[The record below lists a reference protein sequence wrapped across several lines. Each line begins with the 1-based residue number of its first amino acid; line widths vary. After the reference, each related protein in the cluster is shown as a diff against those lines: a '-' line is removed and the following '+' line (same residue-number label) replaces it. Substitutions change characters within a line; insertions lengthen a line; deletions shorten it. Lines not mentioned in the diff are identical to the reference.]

1 MCKFRMKARDLHRL
15 SGKLVNVR
23 NCCFSDARPH
33 ASSTHGRFTMPVTL
47 NRMQHCRC
55 ASSSNSSSASLL
67 HSESLVLHFQMIF
80 LTTKYKLRLP
90 TPGFHARMLIALLF
104 ATAMWPQYVNRLS
117 SKQQEGLHRQTTD
130 SCGRTRWLLSI
141 APLLGASL
149 DCVSNRA
156 GQLK

>member
-80 LTTKYKLRLP
+80 LTTNDVASVREQTEFETARGAAP
-90 TPGFHARMLIALLF
+90 TNH
-104 ATAMWPQYVNRLS
+104 
-117 SKQQEGLHRQTTD
+117 
-130 SCGRTRWLLSI
+130 
-141 APLLGASL
+141 
-149 DCVSNRA
+149 
-156 GQLK
+156 